1 MKDEGKLDK
10 WLRETLNDYVPEAS
24 TDSRNRFLTE
34 APFAKVKGSGKW
46 YLYSTLALFIIIS
59 VIGMLLWFIGNESS
73 IPLQTRELNNG
84 LNPSKSALAD
94 SAAISSSV
102 PTKNHISASGL
113 PDHDPGNFKISA
125 QPEVS
130 GSLGR
135 EVHSN
140 SSGQSGSGSS
150 SPQPPDTLKHGNV
163 EFDSESISAAVET
176 NQPTVSIN
184 DLNPV
189 TTNELDTVDL
199 STAEPVNSLVMPEIN
214 EKEKLYGSGNKFL
227 LFYYRPEIIWNIIEN
242 EKLIH
247 NYGIEWRIN
256 LFNGRYM
263 LGTGLGISQ
272 SKGYYEYAVA
282 YLEYIGSYSKLD
294 SISFNW
300 DPRNFQ
306 MEQVRHTTEELVFD
320 SEVKTNYEK
329 VYRNFVYFQMPLIMG
344 YDIISREKVVLGLRF
359 TPILSVLMTKKAVD
373 LKYDAGLNQ
382 VIQINRITPDRVKT
396 NWQLSAGINYRR
408 KLTRNLI
415 LEAEPAFSYYFNSVY
430 ENPNN
435 LQHPY
440 GASIKFAIGIQ
451 Y

>member
-1 MKDEGKLDK
+1 MKDEEKLDK

-24 TDSRNRFLTE
+24 TDSRNRFLSE
-34 APFAKVKGSGKW
+34 APSAKVKRSGKW
-46 YLYSTLALFIIIS
+46 YLYSSLALFIIIS

-73 IPLQTRELNNG
+73 IPLQTREFNTG
-84 LNPSKSALAD
+84 INPSEQALAD
-94 SAAISSSV
+94 SAAITSSV
-102 PTKNHISASGL
+102 PAKSNISTSGL
-113 PDHDPGNFKISA
+113 PDHDPGKFKISA
-125 QPEVS
+125 QPVVS
-130 GSLGR
+130 GSLSR

-140 SSGQSGSGSS
+140 SGGQSGSGAP
-150 SPQPPDTLKHGNV
+150 SPQPPDTLKHGEV
-163 EFDSESISAAVET
+163 EFDSESISGAVET
-176 NQPTVSIN
+176 NQPTISIN
-184 DLNPV
+184 DLNHV
-189 TTNELDTVDL
+189 VKNKLDTVDL
-199 STAEPVNSLVMPEIN
+199 STAEPVKTLAIPANN

-247 NYGIEWRIN
+247 NYGIECRTN

-272 SKGYYEYAVA
+272 SKGYFEYAVN
-282 YLEYIGSYSKLD
+282 YLEYMGSYSKLD

-329 VYRNFVYFQMPLIMG
+329 VYRNFVYFQVPLIMG
-344 YDIISREKVVLGLRF
+344 YNFISREKVALGLRF

-396 NWQLSAGINYRR
+396 NWQLSVGINYRR
-408 KLTRNLI
+408 KLTRSLI

-430 ENPNN
+430 EKPND